1 MSEKRYLSILAA
13 CCLLLAALCALA
25 LAGRHSRAPERVE
38 TALLNSRYSPQLH
51 RIAVAAGG
59 RELSLL
65 QGTLGG
71 RFLWWGTAQAGLG
84 TAADGSKE
92 LVFPVDSIT
101 MQEFLSA
108 MERVRSLSVVSRSQD
123 RLSSFGL
130 ADGEGVVM
138 DFILSDGSTASRII
152 FGDRNYSGQ
161 RVYLKTP
168 DSPVYQGR
176 DEFYPWLT
184 AAPKSWADMALVCQ
198 QLLGISG
205 EREVQRIVVSMA
217 ASGDGFTQK
226 ILTRGASDPAQP
238 QDFSSKAGRLLS
250 LRGGSLVHP
259 DMAEGRPL
267 LAEIVLDT
275 GLGASATLRVY
286 QGNQSQSDGEVSSY
300 YVVPRYDFM
309 FGGDSGHPEG
319 GGALD
324 SGFGTSRLSYGF
336 EISGWT
342 WDNLRALVD

>member
-1 MSEKRYLSILAA
+1 MSEKRYLTILAA
-13 CCLLLAALCALA
+13 CCLLLAVLCALA
-25 LAGRHSRAPERVE
+25 MAGRHSHAPEQVE
-38 TALLNSRYSPQLH
+38 TALLNSKYSPQLH

-71 RFLWWGTAQAGLG
+71 RFLWWGTAPAGLG
-84 TAADGSKE
+84 DAAAASKE
-92 LVFPVDSIT
+92 LVFPVDSLT

-108 MERVRSLSVVSRSQD
+108 MERVRSLSVVSRNQD

-130 ADGEGVVM
+130 ADGEGIVV

-161 RVYLKTP
+161 RIYLRTP
-168 DSPVYQGR
+168 DSPVYQGQ
-176 DEFYPWLT
+176 DQFYPWLT

-198 QLLGISG
+198 QVLGISG

-217 ASGDGFTQK
+217 EPGGGFTQR
-226 ILTRGASDPAQP
+226 ILARGQAGPESDSDQP
-238 QDFSSKAGRLLS
+238 QDFSSKASRLLS

-259 DMAEGRPL
+259 DMAEGQPL

-275 GLGASATLRVY
+275 GLGARATLRIH

-309 FGGDSGHPEG
+309 FGGGT
-319 GGALD
+319 LD
-324 SGFGTSRLSYGF
+324 SGSGTSRLSYGF
-336 EISGWT
+336 EISHWT
-342 WDNLRALVD
+342 WDNLRQLMD